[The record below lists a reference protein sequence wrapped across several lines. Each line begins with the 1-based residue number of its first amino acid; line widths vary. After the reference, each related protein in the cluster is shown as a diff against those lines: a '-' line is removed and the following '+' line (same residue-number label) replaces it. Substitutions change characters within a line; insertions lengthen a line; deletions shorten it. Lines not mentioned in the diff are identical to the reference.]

1 MYNKTVL
8 PNGIR
13 ILTEQI
19 PGARSVTL
27 GVWFEVG
34 SRNENE
40 AQHGFSHFIEHL
52 LFKGSMKYSARDI
65 AELIEG
71 VGGTL
76 NAFTGKEY
84 TCYYASVLDQDLP
97 LVIDILEEMVL
108 RPQFAPAEFERERN
122 VILEEIKA
130 CEDVPE
136 DLVHDLFC
144 AQLWPEHSLGRTIVG
159 TIDSIGLAKRTD
171 VIDYYQKHY
180 VCDKLIIAA
189 AGNVQHQ
196 TLVEQI
202 AAAFAPLPSASKS
215 KEELSQPVA
224 AQQQVVCYRKPL
236 EQVHLC
242 FGGPAISRFDH
253 RHEALRLLDLLIGGG
268 MSSRL
273 FQELREMR
281 GLVYNVYS
289 DYAVFRDVGEYVIYA
304 ACSQENYEQ
313 VVDVIRDQLSNLV
326 LLPITDG
333 ELQRIKGHAKG
344 NLVLALENTMN
355 RMVKLIRD
363 EESFGR
369 IISVDET
376 LQAIDAVTATDLQL
390 LAQEIITPEK
400 WILVSLGL
408 A

>member
-196 TLVEQI
+196 TLVE
-202 AAAFAPLPSASKS
+202 
-215 KEELSQPVA
+215 
-224 AQQQVVCYRKPL
+224 
-236 EQVHLC
+236 
-242 FGGPAISRFDH
+242 
-253 RHEALRLLDLLIGGG
+253 
-268 MSSRL
+268 
-273 FQELREMR
+273 
-281 GLVYNVYS
+281 
-289 DYAVFRDVGEYVIYA
+289 
-304 ACSQENYEQ
+304 
-313 VVDVIRDQLSNLV
+313 
-326 LLPITDG
+326 
-333 ELQRIKGHAKG
+333 
-344 NLVLALENTMN
+344 
-355 RMVKLIRD
+355 
-363 EESFGR
+363 
-369 IISVDET
+369 
-376 LQAIDAVTATDLQL
+376 
-390 LAQEIITPEK
+390 
-400 WILVSLGL
+400 
-408 A
+408 